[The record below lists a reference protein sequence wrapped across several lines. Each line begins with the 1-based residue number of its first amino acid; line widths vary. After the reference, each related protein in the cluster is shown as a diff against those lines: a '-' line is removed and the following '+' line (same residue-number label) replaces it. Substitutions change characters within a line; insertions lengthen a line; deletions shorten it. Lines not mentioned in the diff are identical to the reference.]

1 MKTMIA
7 AAALALLLAGC
18 ATQAKFQDKMNS
30 FVGRSEAVLVGA
42 YGPPQ
47 SSYTLTDGSKVLQ
60 YSRSG
65 QMVLPGA
72 TTTQPVTTNTTGNV
86 TMNQGLRQTTGTY
99 NQTST
104 TYVPQQAPSTIVQL
118 GCTVNFTIDA
128 GGTVR
133 AWNASG
139 NHCVAN

>member
-1 MKTMIA
+1 MRFATCAA
-7 AAALALLLAGC
+7 AAALLMAGC
-18 ATQAKFQDKMNS
+18 ATQAKFQTKMDS
-30 FVGRSEAVLVGA
+30 FLGQPEAVLVGT

-47 SSYTLTDGSKVLQ
+47 SSYALNGGSKVLQ

-65 QMVLPGA
+65 QMVLPGM
-72 TTTQPVTTNTTGNV
+72 TTTQPVTTNTAGNL
-86 TMNQGLRQTTGTY
+86 TLNQGMRQTTGTY

-104 TYVPQQAPSTIVQL
+104 TYVQQQAPSTVVQL

-128 GGTVR
+128 AGIVR

>member
-1 MKTMIA
+1 MRRLILTCYIA
-7 AAALALLLAGC
+7 ALVAGC
-18 ATQAKFQDKMNS
+18 ATQAKFQAKMDS
-30 FVGRSEAVLVGA
+30 FIGRSEGALVGA

-47 SSYTLTDGSKVLQ
+47 GSYTLGDGSRVLQ

-72 TTTQPVTTNTTGNV
+72 TTMQPVTTNTTGNL
-86 TMNQGLRQTTGTY
+86 TLNQGMRQTTGNY

-104 TYVPQQAPSTIVQL
+104 TYVQQQGPATTVQL

-128 GGTVR
+128 SGTVR
-133 AWNASG
+133 AWSANG